1 MRSWQRRRGP
11 PEGDPVADGSVT
23 LSKGERLLAY
33 ARTADGGWAA
43 GTDRALH
50 LGNGR
55 VLGWHQVDQARWVE
69 ADQVL
74 EVVTLPE
81 GAAPPR
87 VHRIEIPAPG
97 PLPELV
103 RERVTS
109 NIVVAE
115 RVDLIGTAGAR
126 LLARRVPGDTAVRWS
141 AVYDAGVVSGDP
153 AVQERV
159 RAAVAALQSRLGV

>member
-1 MRSWQRRRGP
+1 MRTWQRSRGLP
-11 PEGDPVADGSVT
+11 DEDPVADGSVT

-50 LGNGR
+50 LGDGR

-74 EVVTLPE
+74 EIVTLPE
-81 GAAPPR
+81 GAAPPQ
-87 VHRIEIPAPG
+87 VHRIAIPAPG
-97 PLPELV
+97 LLPELV
-103 RERVTS
+103 RERITS

-115 RVDLIGTAGAR
+115 RVDLVGSAGAR
-126 LLARRVPGDTAVRWS
+126 LLARRVPGDATIRWS
-141 AVYDAGVVSGDP
+141 AVYDAGIDSADP
-153 AVQERV
+153 AVQARV
-159 RAAVAALQSRLGV
+159 RAAVAALHSRLGV

>member
-1 MRSWQRRRGP
+1 M
-11 PEGDPVADGSVT
+11 T
-23 LSKGERLLAY
+23 LSEGERVLAY

-69 ADQVL
+69 TDQVL

-81 GAAPPR
+81 VSTAAQMHR
-87 VHRIEIPAPG
+87 VAIPVPG
-97 PLPELV
+97 LLPELV

-109 NIVVAE
+109 NIVAAE
-115 RVDLIGTAGAR
+115 RVDLVGAAGAR
-126 LLARRVPGDTAVRWS
+126 LLARRVPGVPTIRWS
-141 AVYDAGVVSGDP
+141 AVYDAGVDSGDP